1 MKRLLLCRHAKSS
14 WKDPSLADRD
24 RPLNRRGKRD
34 APLMGERLAARG
46 IRPDALVTSPAK
58 RARKTARHLARK
70 LGCPRGRI
78 RIVEEIY
85 GATPTVLLQCIH
97 RFDPVWD
104 QVVMVGHNNE
114 FTLLA
119 NMLGGLSIGNV
130 PTTGIVCLDFPVS
143 SWQDVEEGKGSLVFF
158 DYPKNREQVPGDR

>member
-46 IRPDALVTSPAK
+46 IVPDAMVTSPAR
-58 RARKTARHLARK
+58 RARKTAKHLARK
-70 LGCPRGRI
+70 LGYPLAGI
-78 RIVEEIY
+78 RIIDAIY
-85 GATPTVLLQCIH
+85 GATPAVLLDCIH
-97 RFDPVWD
+97 RFDPAWQ
-104 QVVMVGHNNE
+104 QVIMVGHNNE

-119 NMLGGLSIGNV
+119 NMLGRMTIGNV
-130 PTTGIVCLDFPVS
+130 PTAGIVCLDFSVS
-143 SWQDVEEGKGSLVFF
+143 SWQDVDAGGGSPVFF
-158 DYPKNREQVPGDR
+158 DYPKKLMTRQE